1 MENDAPG
8 EGRASKGSSI
18 LERSLCRLTFLEN
31 NRHTNIKGLCGPAS
45 SMLDSQEL
53 SLNIPTTDKKRVVIV
68 GVCRESVKTEQLD
81 AIEKVYLDRSGEISV
96 VKKSHS

>member
-1 MENDAPG
+1 
-8 EGRASKGSSI
+8 
-18 LERSLCRLTFLEN
+18 
-31 NRHTNIKGLCGPAS
+31 
-45 SMLDSQEL
+45 MLDSQEL